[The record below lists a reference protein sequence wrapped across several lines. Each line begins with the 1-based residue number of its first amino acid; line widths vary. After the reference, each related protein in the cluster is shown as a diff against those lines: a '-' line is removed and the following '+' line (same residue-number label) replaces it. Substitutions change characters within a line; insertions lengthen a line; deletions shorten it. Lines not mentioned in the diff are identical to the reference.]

1 MNQLIRLVIFV
12 WLMMC
17 ALVSWLGCAIIGFL
31 FIFSSNYSWIVSVTP
46 FVGLTIA
53 ICIIK
58 CAMYVLLKSN
68 PEVYLMGKMDW
79 IEGKLLG
86 KTKI

>member
-1 MNQLIRLVIFV
+1 MNALIKLIAFI
-12 WLMMC
+12 WLMLC
-17 ALVSWLGCAIIGFL
+17 ALISWVGCACIGFL
-31 FIFSSNYSWIVSVTP
+31 FMFSSTHSWIGNVTP

-58 CAMYVLLKSN
+58 CAMYILLKSN
-68 PEVYLMGKMDW
+68 PEAYLAGKMDW
-79 IEGKLLG
+79 IEGKLFG